1 MIPTRIRGTSAY
13 TVLGFAGYAVA
24 TCVGIALC
32 THWDLALGDRIAA
45 LVIPPAVFVGIVAA
59 IRIATGVE
67 RIVFYETALPAV
79 CTALGA
85 SLLLHG
91 NVARVADVTT
101 LGIGSFLVLG
111 RVGCAAVACCH
122 GRPARRGI
130 AYGAEHV
137 ELGLAPHFAHRRLWP
152 VQLVESAAS
161 LALVIIALALG
172 GDSPG
177 TPALIYLEGY
187 ALARFPLELVRGDA
201 PRPYFLGASEA
212 QWTTVVTALACAGW
226 RPQVAT
232 FSIAGTLAIALA
244 VVIARR
250 GRLQL
255 VAAPHIEELAL
266 ARERALA
273 DGKVHATRLGISISV
288 AKLPDGEADWM
299 LSSQQPSW
307 TLDAARTLAHALWP
321 EYALVPGRLPG
332 VVHVV
337 VADSRTR

>member
-1 MIPTRIRGTSAY
+1 MIPTQIRGTNAY
-13 TVLGFAGYAVA
+13 TFLGFTGYVLA

-32 THWDLALGDRIAA
+32 THWQLSLGDRIAA
-45 LVIPPAVFVGIVAA
+45 LVIPPAVFVGVVAA

-79 CTALGA
+79 CAALGT

-91 NVARVADVTT
+91 NITRVADVTT

-161 LALVIIALALG
+161 LTLVLGALALG
-172 GDSPG
+172 GGSPG
-177 TPALIYLEGY
+177 TPALFYLEGY
-187 ALARFPLELVRGDA
+187 ALVRFPLELVRGDA

-212 QWTTVVTALACAGW
+212 QWTAVVSALACAAW

-232 FSIAGTLAIALA
+232 FCIAGILAIAIA
-244 VVIARR
+244 AVIARR
-250 GRLQL
+250 GCMLL

-266 ARERALA
+266 ARERVLA
-273 DGKVHATRLGISISV
+273 DGKVHATRLGISVSV
-288 AKLPDGEADWM
+288 ATLPDGEADWM
-299 LSSQQPSW
+299 LSSQHPSW
-307 TLDAARTLAHALWP
+307 TLDTARTLARALWP
-321 EYALVPGRLPG
+321 EHALIPGRLPG

-337 VADSRTR
+337 VADARTR